1 MLPPESLPS
10 ARGEPPPA
18 TAAASPLLDPPGER
32 VGSCGLT
39 DRPEDRAVLLH
50 RRLGEHDRARRAHP
64 RDDRGVGL
72 RHPFATLLVAAGTRQ
87 PGDVD
92 PVLDR
97 DRKAVQRTDRTVT
110 FPDAIEHVG
119 ARQRIFVVPRRHTVG
134 DLVHRAQPLERRL
147 DCPARGLRIRHV
159 AIMPRGGR
167 VAARRALVARYRAMD
182 ENTFSALALI
192 ALVAVIAPLLSE
204 AIRGRIPSVVIE
216 IALGIAIGP
225 YALELA
231 KVTPVVDALSVA
243 GLTFL
248 FFMAGY
254 EIDMRRIRGRPL
266 RLATLGWVGSLA
278 IALAIAAVLY
288 FVGFTL
294 STLLIALALTTT
306 ALGTLLPMLEDN
318 HEMGTRFGA
327 FVLAIGGAGEFFPIV
342 AVAVLLSGR
351 NPFGTAILLVAFI
364 ALSAAAIAIAMRPIP
379 APVEALLGRTLDTS
393 SQLPVRIA
401 VLIVLGLVLGREP
414 ASASTSCS
422 ARSRPGSSC
431 GSPTRARTRT

>member
-1 MLPPESLPS
+1 
-10 ARGEPPPA
+10 
-18 TAAASPLLDPPGER
+18 
-32 VGSCGLT
+32 
-39 DRPEDRAVLLH
+39 
-50 RRLGEHDRARRAHP
+50 
-64 RDDRGVGL
+64 
-72 RHPFATLLVAAGTRQ
+72 
-87 PGDVD
+87 
-92 PVLDR
+92 
-97 DRKAVQRTDRTVT
+97 
-110 FPDAIEHVG
+110 
-119 ARQRIFVVPRRHTVG
+119 
-134 DLVHRAQPLERRL
+134 
-147 DCPARGLRIRHV
+147 
-159 AIMPRGGR
+159 
-167 VAARRALVARYRAMD
+167 MD

-225 YALELA
+225 YVLELA

-401 VLIVLGLVLGREP
+401 VLIVLGLVWVASRLGLDVLLGAFAAGLVVRLANQGEDAHVIELKLSGLAFGLFVP
-414 ASASTSCS
+414 VFFIVSGMQLDLDALTQDVGTMLRVLSSWPCSSSCAGSPRSGRIAMRSSAAT
-422 ARSRPGSSC
+422 ASRPAVRVDCAPDHRRHHADRTGARRHEARKRGC
-431 GSPTRARTRT
+431 ARRGRHPVGAPVPHDRVRAPPAFGRRVGT